1 MKFFFKIMTIFF
13 LLSIDN
19 NVIAVDVIN
28 NIKIESK
35 NVLKILTRKSLKKN
49 DIIKFINNNIIIIDD
64 KRGDGQ
70 VVYYFIDEVYKR
82 YKNLELIS
90 QDNWKILRSGHLHLY
105 NNNKK
110 DVWKIQIGKENTINI
125 KKKFNSIGDLYTFS
139 YQDKTDYYLKLEEK
153 KLNDNKQ

>member
-90 QDNWKILRSGHLHLY
+90 QDNWKILRTGHLHL
-105 NNNKK
+105 
-110 DVWKIQIGKENTINI
+110 
-125 KKKFNSIGDLYTFS
+125 
-139 YQDKTDYYLKLEEK
+139 
-153 KLNDNKQ
+153 